1 MGKEHEFFSAVIA
14 AESLGITR
22 SAFYSRAV
30 RLGIKS
36 NHGHGYSVA
45 EIKRIGKLKEMHRIM
60 SASDKAAQ
68 VAHLK
73 KLLEEGMNNG
83 CD

>member
-1 MGKEHEFFSAVIA
+1 MGKEHEFFSATIA

-45 EIKRIGKLKEMHRIM
+45 DIKRIGQLKEQHHKLT
-60 SASDKAAQ
+60 AAEKAAQ
-68 VAHLK
+68 VAHLQ
-73 KLLEEGMNNG
+73 KLMQEGLNNG